1 MKLEKV
7 IDVVFNHF
15 PDKIMVYLRDKLLFN
30 DDIQMLKYN
39 RYIEDLNVYTYEY
52 VNKEKNIMLIRVLE
66 E

>member
-7 IDVVFNHF
+7 IDVIFEHF
-15 PDKIMVYLRDKLLFN
+15 PDKIIVYLIDKLLFN

-52 VNKEKNIMLIRVLE
+52 VDKDKNIMLIRVIE
-66 E
+66 V